1 MRKTRYMIAVA
12 AVLVLSGCLNGTRAP
27 IATTYYTL
35 EYSPPGPVSPAP
47 AESILRLERLESL
60 LDPAGRD
67 MLYRS
72 GPFIRDTYRYH
83 RWHAPPTDMVQ
94 GLLLRDIRSAGLFR
108 AVLSPGESGE
118 AQYILTGQV
127 EEFLQRE
134 DQGNHMAMLAISMTL
149 VDVSGTAGASKV
161 ILQKTYRLAE
171 PIDVPQPLDFARG
184 MSAAMNRFSRALLSD
199 MAGAL
204 NGRP

>member
-1 MRKTRYMIAVA
+1 MTKARYVIAVA
-12 AVLVLSGCLNGTRAP
+12 AVLLLSGCLNGTRAP
-27 IATTYYTL
+27 VATTYYTL
-35 EYSPPGPVSPAP
+35 EYSPPGPASPAP

-83 RWHAPPTDMVQ
+83 RWYASPTDMVQ
-94 GLLLRDIRSAGLFR
+94 GLLLRDIRSASLFR
-108 AVLSPGESGE
+108 AVLSPSESGE
-118 AQYILTGQV
+118 AHYTLTGQV
-127 EEFLQRE
+127 EEFLQRD
-134 DQGNHMAMLAISMTL
+134 DQENPMAMLAISMTL
-149 VDVSGTAGASKV
+149 VKVSGTAEASEV
-161 ILQKTYRLAE
+161 ILQKMYRLAE

-204 NGRP
+204 HGRP